1 MAHGI
6 ISNLARLA
14 GIPVQ
19 TLWSYCQGKH
29 RASPQRARVLEE
41 LTGIPRLAWL
51 EGDVGKIQAGLS
63 ALTITWKPQT
73 GLVISKPTEIPA
85 QETV

>member
-29 RASPQRARVLEE
+29 RASPARARILEG
-41 LTGIPRLAWL
+41 LTGISRLAWL
-51 EGDVGKIQAGLS
+51 EGDIDKIQAGLS
-63 ALTITWKPQT
+63 ALVITWKPQT
-73 GLVISKPTEIPA
+73 GLVISKPENQP
-85 QETV
+85 ESLPG